1 MPYVILVVFPQVL
14 FKMLQS
20 SYIYHKGEVFPS
32 AFIPHVGMERQPLQ
46 ICVYKHLLV
55 QETLQETIYY
65 VFFCW
70 DASKCQV
77 LNEIFLPQF
86 LISQSFDTAKAL
98 PICSHWNRREEF

>member
-55 QETLQETIYY
+55 QETLYRKQSTMC
-65 VFFCW
+65 FF
-70 DASKCQV
+70 AGMPPNVK
-77 LNEIFLPQF
+77 F
-86 LISQSFDTAKAL
+86 
-98 PICSHWNRREEF
+98 